1 MIVVHVALGIRPD
14 AVEAFVAAAATNA
27 AASSREPGCLRFEV
41 YRQADA
47 PARFLL
53 VEHYRD
59 EAAREAHW
67 ATTHFLA
74 YRDAVADLVEDR
86 SVTLY
91 EAVGDH
97 RLEVATQGE

>member
-1 MIVVHVALGIRPD
+1 VIVVHVALGIRPD
-14 AVEAFVAAAATNA
+14 AAEAFMAAATANA
-27 AASSREPGCLRFEV
+27 AASRDEPGCLRFEV

-59 EAAREAHW
+59 EAARGDHW
-67 ATTHFLA
+67 ATPHFLA

-86 SVTLY
+86 AVTLY
-91 EAVGDH
+91 EAVGAEPP
-97 RLEVATQGE
+97 EVAPGRE